1 MDIQEIKKYLKANKI
16 SYEKLAEM
24 TGLSVS
30 TITKIF
36 GGFAKYPRI
45 DTMEAIERALGLD
58 KNNQLITSSER
69 AAGWSD
75 TAKVSVTPI
84 EFDMLQVFREV
95 GKKYGEESQR
105 AAISMLE
112 NTLGLKK

>member
-1 MDIQEIKKYLKANKI
+1 MDITIYKKLLKERGMT
-16 SYEKLAEM
+16 YEDLAQK
-24 TGLSVS
+24 TGLSLGC
-30 TITKIF
+30 IKRIMA
-36 GGFAKYPRI
+36 GIAQYPRI
-45 DTMEAIERALGLD
+45 DTIEAIERALGLD
-58 KNNQLITSSER
+58 SNNQITATER

-95 GKKYGEESQR
+95 GKKYGEESQK
-105 AAISMLE
+105 AAIAMLE